1 MGGVLRSLATDGD
14 FLPEERK
21 LVRSNKGP
29 AIVTSEDLDGVA
41 IAEDDGELAQGQWTA
56 LPQRLRRLRQP
67 SIVYKRSTSDG

>member
-1 MGGVLRSLATDGD
+1 M
-14 FLPEERK
+14 
-21 LVRSNKGP
+21 RSNKGP